1 MRTLRRRRGA
11 TPATLTA
18 ALALLVYL
26 STPAL
31 GAPETSPDAV
41 VGGPQLDTTG
51 IVVAPTAPE
60 PPSDLSA
67 ASWLV
72 ADLDTGQVLAA
83 KNPHGRFAPASTL
96 KTLTALA
103 LMPEVTP
110 DELVIPTYEDVAV
123 EGSKVGLVE
132 KVAYPAE
139 ELFEAMLMAS
149 GNDAANALATAVGG
163 REQAAELMNAAAR
176 ELQALDTLAVNPS
189 GLDATGQLSS
199 AYDLA
204 LIARAAMADDD
215 FARYVATRRSS
226 VGAPAGKPR
235 IEIYNHNKLLANYDG
250 AIGIK
255 NGYTSAA
262 RASFV
267 GAAERD
273 GRRLVVTLMRAEP
286 RVWAEAGR
294 LLDWG
299 FSVGVAPASVGELVP
314 PVAETPAQPAE
325 VVSVPAADLAPVAS
339 TPAPDDGGPPFTT
352 LTVTLLLTGLA
363 VAFRRR
369 QVVVA
374 RRNRMR
380 REARLRAR
388 QQSLTRPGAPTR
400 RLPPVQPV
408 SGGARRA
415 AS

>member
-1 MRTLRRRRGA
+1 MRTSPRRRGA
-11 TPATLTA
+11 LPATLPTVVA
-18 ALALLVYL
+18 VLLCLAPPALA
-26 STPAL
+26 
-31 GAPETSPDAV
+31 APESPADRV
-41 VGGPQLDTTG
+41 IGGAQLDTTG

-60 PPSDLSA
+60 PPTDLSA
-67 ASWLV
+67 AAWLV

-83 KNPHGRFAPASTL
+83 KNPHGQFAPASTL

-103 LMPEVTP
+103 LMPELDP
-110 DELVIPTYEDVAV
+110 DELVVPTYDDVAV

-139 ELFEAMLMAS
+139 ELFEALLMVS
-149 GNDAANALATAVGG
+149 GNDAANALATAAGG
-163 REQAAELMNAAAR
+163 QEAAAELMNAKAR
-176 ELQALDTLAVNPS
+176 ELQALDTHAVNPS

-204 LIARAAMADDD
+204 LIARAAMADED

-226 VGAPAGKPR
+226 VGAPPGKPR

-255 NGYTSAA
+255 NGYTSRA

-273 GRRLVVTLMRAEP
+273 GRRLVVTLMRADP

-299 FSVGVAPASVGELVP
+299 FSASITPAAVGQLVP
-314 PVAETPAQPAE
+314 PVSEVAPAPAE
-325 VVSVPAADLAPVAS
+325 LVAAPPADPAPVGAPAAA
-339 TPAPDDGGPPFTT
+339 DGNGPPFTGLT
-352 LTVTLLLTGLA
+352 LTLLATGLA

-388 QQSLTRPGAPTR
+388 EQAMRRPDGPAA
-400 RLPPVQPV
+400 RLARPQAV
-408 SGGARRA
+408 SGAARRA